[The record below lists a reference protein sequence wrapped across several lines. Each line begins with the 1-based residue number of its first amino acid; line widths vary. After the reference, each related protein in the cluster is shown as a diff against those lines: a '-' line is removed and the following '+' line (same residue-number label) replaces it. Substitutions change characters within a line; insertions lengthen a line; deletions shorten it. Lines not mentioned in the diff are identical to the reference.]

1 MRGLETRLAEYRA
14 KREAVIKERK
24 ALRQKARAKLETHL
38 LDERIKSLSSEIKAL
53 ALAASQASK
62 AAREAKRDELR
73 VLNAQRFA
81 AVKDARNNSGL
92 WWGNYN
98 AVCDSYESA
107 RGRAL
112 KTGAELRF
120 HRFDG
125 SGRFKPPINS
135 D

>member
-81 AVKDARNNSGL
+81 AVKDARKIIPGCGGVTITPCAIPMRVL
-92 WWGNYN
+92 V
-98 AVCDSYESA
+98 A
-107 RGRAL
+107 GR
-112 KTGAELRF
+112 
-120 HRFDG
+120 
-125 SGRFKPPINS
+125 
-135 D
+135 